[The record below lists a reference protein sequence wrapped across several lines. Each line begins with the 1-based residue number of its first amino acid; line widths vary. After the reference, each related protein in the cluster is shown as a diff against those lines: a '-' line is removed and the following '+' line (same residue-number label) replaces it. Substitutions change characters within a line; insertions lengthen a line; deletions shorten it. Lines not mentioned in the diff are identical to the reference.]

1 MAGLRQYLMAVT
13 AAAIICGIVKSIS
26 NEKTVPGAMLRLMAG
41 IVMTVTVLS
50 PVVQLDLCD
59 IPALSEDFAAQADAA
74 AALGE
79 EMAAAE
85 INAIISEQTQA
96 YILDKAAAFGA
107 ALQVEIS
114 MANDGSYR
122 PESVVLQG
130 SISPYAKARL
140 QSIIEEDIQIA
151 KEKQQWIG

>member
-1 MAGLRQYLMAVT
+1 MAGLRQYLIAVT
-13 AAAIICGIVKSIS
+13 AAAILCSIVKSIT
-26 NEKTVPGAMLRLMAG
+26 NEKTVTGAVLHLMAG
-41 IVMTVTVLS
+41 IIMTVTVLS
-50 PVVQLDLCD
+50 PVVQLDLSD
-59 IPALSEDFAAQADAA
+59 IPALSDDFLTQADAA
-74 AALGE
+74 AAVGE

-107 ALQVEIS
+107 ALQVEVC